1 MNKKLNAFHLKII
14 AIIAMT
20 INHLGQNFAPKFN
33 PIWWEFTYQFIGKLT
48 FPIMAYLLIEGYRHT
63 KRFKNYVLRLAL
75 FGVLAILPY
84 HYVLIKTE
92 SIYIFNNIL
101 FTLTIGLIMLKLI
114 DTYPKYEK
122 YIVFIS
128 SVLTF
133 ASDWNIFGIL
143 ILHSFYHN
151 KSFKQLIIITISM
164 TIIQIA
170 FTGQLIYL
178 ATLGILMVIPLLKAY
193 NGQKGF
199 SNNLIKYGFYI
210 YYPLHL
216 KIIIL
221 LQVIYDKL

>member
-33 PIWWEFTYQFIGKLT
+33 PFWWEFTYQFIGKLT
-48 FPIMAYLLIEGYRHT
+48 FPIMAYLLIEGYIHT

-75 FGVLAILPY
+75 FAVISILPY
-84 HYVLIKTE
+84 HYVLNKTG

-101 FTLTIGLIMLKLI
+101 FTLTIGLFMLKAI
-114 DTYPKYEK
+114 NKYPKYKK
-122 YIVFIS
+122 YIVFIAS
-128 SVLTF
+128 LLTV

-143 ILHSFYHN
+143 IIHNFYQN
-151 KSFKQLIIITISM
+151 NNFKHLTIITMSM
-164 TIIQIA
+164 TIAQIVL
-170 FTGQLIYL
+170 TGQTISL
-178 ATLGILMVIPLLKAY
+178 ATLGILMVIPLLKSY

-199 SNNLIKYGFYI
+199 SNKLIKYGFYI

-216 KIIIL
+216 SIIIL

>member
-33 PIWWEFTYQFIGKLT
+33 PLWWEFTYQFIGKLT

-75 FGVLAILPY
+75 FAVISILPY
-84 HYVLIKTE
+84 HYVLNKTG

-101 FTLTIGLIMLKLI
+101 FTLTIGLLMLKII
-114 DTYPKYEK
+114 DFYPKYEK
-122 YIVFIS
+122 YIVFIAS
-128 SVLTF
+128 LLTI

-143 ILHSFYHN
+143 IIHSFYIN
-151 KSFKQLIIITISM
+151 KNFKHLIIITIAM
-164 TIIQIA
+164 TIAQIA
-170 FTGQLIYL
+170 LTGQTISL
-178 ATLGILMVIPLLKAY
+178 ATLGILMVIPLLKLY

-199 SNNLIKYGFYI
+199 SNNLIKYGFYV

-216 KIIIL
+216 TIIIL
-221 LQVIYDKL
+221 IQVIYGKL

>member
-33 PIWWEFTYQFIGKLT
+33 PLWWEFTYQFIGKLT

-75 FGVLAILPY
+75 FAVISILPY
-84 HYVLIKTE
+84 HYVLNKIGP
-92 SIYIFNNIL
+92 IYIFNNIL
-101 FTLTIGLIMLKLI
+101 FTLTIGLLMLKLI
-114 DTYPKYEK
+114 DNYPKYEK
-122 YIVFIS
+122 YIVFIA

-143 ILHSFYHN
+143 IIHSFYN
-151 KSFKQLIIITISM
+151 KSFKQLTIITISM
-164 TIIQIA
+164 TIAQIVL
-170 FTGQLIYL
+170 TGQTISL
-178 ATLGILMVIPLLKAY
+178 ATLGILMVIPLLKSY
-193 NGQKGF
+193 DGQKGF
-199 SNNLIKYGFYI
+199 SNNLIKYGFYV

-216 KIIIL
+216 IIIIL

>member
-1 MNKKLNAFHLKII
+1 MNKKINAFHLKII

-33 PIWWEFTYQFIGKLT
+33 PFWWEFTYQFIGKLT

-63 KRFKNYVLRLAL
+63 SRFKNYVQRLAL
-75 FGVLAILPY
+75 FAVISILPY
-84 HYVLIKTE
+84 HYVLVKTGP
-92 SIYIFNNIL
+92 IYIFNNIL
-101 FTLTIGLIMLKLI
+101 FTLTIGLLMLKLI

-122 YIVFIS
+122 YIVFIA

-143 ILHSFYHN
+143 IIHSFYN
-151 KSFKQLIIITISM
+151 KSFKQLTIITLSM
-164 TIIQIA
+164 TVAQIA
-170 FTGQLIYL
+170 LTGQIISLT
-178 ATLGILMVIPLLKAY
+178 TLGILMVIPLLKAY

-199 SNNLIKYGFYI
+199 SNKWIKYGFYI

-216 KIIIL
+216 SIIIL
-221 LQVIYDKL
+221 LQVIHDKL

>member
-1 MNKKLNAFHLKII
+1 MNKKINAFHLKII

-33 PIWWEFTYQFIGKLT
+33 PFWWEFTYQFIGKLT
-48 FPIMAYLLIEGYRHT
+48 FPIMAYLLIEGYLHT

-75 FGVLAILPY
+75 FGVLSILPY
-84 HYVLIKTE
+84 HYVLNKTGP
-92 SIYIFNNIL
+92 IYIFNNIL
-101 FTLTIGLIMLKLI
+101 FTLTIGLLMLKLI

-122 YIVFIS
+122 YIVFIA

-143 ILHSFYHN
+143 IIHSFYN
-151 KSFKQLIIITISM
+151 KSFKQLTIITISM
-164 TIIQIA
+164 TVAQVA
-170 FTGQLIYL
+170 LTGQLISL

-199 SNNLIKYGFYI
+199 FNKWIKYGFYI

-216 KIIIL
+216 SIIIL

>member
-1 MNKKLNAFHLKII
+1 MNKEINAFHLKII

-33 PIWWEFTYQFIGKLT
+33 PFWWEFTYQFIGKLT
-48 FPIMAYLLIEGYRHT
+48 FPIMAYLLIEGYLHT
-63 KRFKNYVLRLAL
+63 SRFKNYVQRLAL
-75 FGVLAILPY
+75 FGVLSILPY
-84 HYVLIKTE
+84 HYVLVKTGP
-92 SIYIFNNIL
+92 IYIFNNIL
-101 FTLTIGLIMLKLI
+101 FTLTIGLLMLKLI
-114 DTYPKYEK
+114 DIYPKYER

-128 SVLTF
+128 SILTF

-143 ILHSFYHN
+143 IIHSFYN
-151 KSFKQLIIITISM
+151 KSFKQLTIITISM
-164 TIIQIA
+164 TIAQIA
-170 FTGQLIYL
+170 LTGQLISL

-199 SNNLIKYGFYI
+199 SNKFIKYGFYI

-216 KIIIL
+216 SIIIV